1 MFMSS
6 LLIDNCS
13 RLYRSVVT
21 AVAVLTVS
29 KHWRKFKAL
38 GSSIACSCIRCI
50 QGWIQDLQV
59 TGYLW
64 ITVTNMWL
72 PTVGSPLGC
81 LKGRISW
88 KFDKNSLKWSN
99 REWEKHWSDTYVRKD
114 CILSS
119 SLHLPAAQCQ
129 QPENYAEQDH
139 EESFFSKQRN
149 FVKTINFLVKT
160 YGHYVSGL
168 ARSWWMVMHKETKLN
183 GYFHDNHGPVWLTQ
197 LPNTSSKYATGSNT
211 TEIRTRAQQ

>member
-13 RLYRSVVT
+13 RLYRSGVT

-38 GSSIACSCIRCI
+38 WSSIACSCIRCI

-81 LKGRISW
+81 LKAHSSW

-99 REWEKHWSDTYVRKD
+99 TEVILMQEKTVSCHLLCIYWLPNANSLKTMLNKIMRKVFSVSNI
-114 CILSS
+114 ILS
-119 SLHLPAAQCQ
+119 
-129 QPENYAEQDH
+129 
-139 EESFFSKQRN
+139 K
-149 FVKTINFLVKT
+149 
-160 YGHYVSGL
+160 
-168 ARSWWMVMHKETKLN
+168 RST
-183 GYFHDNHGPVWLTQ
+183 F
-197 LPNTSSKYATGSNT
+197 
-211 TEIRTRAQQ
+211 